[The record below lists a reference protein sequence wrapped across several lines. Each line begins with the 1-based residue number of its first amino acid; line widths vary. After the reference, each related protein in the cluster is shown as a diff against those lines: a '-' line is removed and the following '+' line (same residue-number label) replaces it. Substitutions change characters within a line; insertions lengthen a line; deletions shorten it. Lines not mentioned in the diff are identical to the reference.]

1 MRPVARRRSLTD
13 FARESRIAQRVIQ
26 PDSLNLVVGLTLGLL
41 VCAPFLGGVR
51 VFLLDWTLGPHAAL
65 VTPATLGL
73 NGLTSG
79 VAASYVVSIANQL
92 LGAVA
97 TWLPLFIFFPIA
109 TVGAGR
115 LAGRSPM
122 SRLAA
127 GTLYAVNPFVFNRI
141 YAGHLLLLIGYALL
155 PWAAVSALRAFS
167 GHRGRWITT
176 ALWWTVLTALSPHFS
191 WIFGLVILGALIS
204 TYFIEH
210 RAVRSVISRLIAI
223 VAAFVAMNLYII
235 WPHLV
240 TSLPTSVGSVSMDL
254 YRTASDPHLGLFAN
268 VLALYGFWRLGP
280 GPTLPKDIIAGWPF
294 LMFAI
299 LLIVGAGVRRGLRPD
314 QSDVALGTSDEHFTT
329 VGEEATR
336 AALTTAQTPS
346 ARVSPSSSPL
356 RSRTLAVTL
365 IIVGVCGY
373 FLALGSQGPTGAVF
387 TWMYNSVPFFAIM
400 REPQKFVMLL
410 ALAMA
415 VFFGWGIERVAHLG
429 EGSSRRTNL
438 VVAILLGVAL
448 PLGYSANIF
457 DGLGGQLSTSRVPG
471 AYEQANTL
479 MGSGVGNVVSFP
491 WHLYMAYPFT
501 NGRVVAN
508 IAPST
513 FERPVIS
520 GDNVQSGG
528 VSTQS
533 TSQRSSYIEG
543 LLAHSN
549 EIHHFGALVA
559 PLGVKYV
566 ALAKAVD
573 WTSYQWLGHQSDL
586 RLILNTPALE
596 VWRNLTYAG
605 VGTPV
610 ARVVAVTSVRD
621 LINASNAPTSLSVGA
636 VAAGTLTNLE
646 SGGVGS
652 ISGAGT
658 ATSSRVRELSPVAY
672 RISPG
677 RPGWVEVAAP
687 YQRGW
692 SINGRAAVMTA
703 QGTLLVR
710 VGARGGVLRFTPWAV
725 VRLSYA
731 VSPTIFV
738 GLAAISV
745 WARRRQ
751 RTRT

>member
-1 MRPVARRRSLTD
+1 MRLVAHRRSPTNP
-13 FARESRIAQRVIQ
+13 ATESRVTTWAAQR
-26 PDSLNLVVGLTLGLL
+26 DSLNLVLGLALGFL
-41 VCAPFLGGVR
+41 VCAPFLGGGR
-51 VFLLDWTLGPHAAL
+51 LFLLDWTLGPHAAL

-79 VAASYVVSIANQL
+79 VASSYVISLVNQL
-92 LGAVA
+92 LGAAA
-97 TWLPLFIFFPIA
+97 TWLPLLLFFPVA
-109 TVGAGR
+109 TLGAGR

-122 SRLAA
+122 SRLSA

-155 PWAAVSALRAFS
+155 PWAVVAALRTFS
-167 GHRGRWITT
+167 GQRGRWITT

-191 WIFGLVILGALIS
+191 WIFGLVILGALLS
-204 TYFIEH
+204 TCLVEH
-210 RAVRSVISRLIAI
+210 REVRRLILRLMAI
-223 VAAFVAMNLYII
+223 VAAFVTMNLYIV

-240 TSLPTSVGSVSMDL
+240 TSLPTSVGSVSLDL
-254 YRTASDPHLGLFAN
+254 YRTASDPHLGLLLN

-280 GPTLPKDIIAGWPF
+280 GPTLPKDIIAGWPL

-299 LLIVGAGVRRGLRPD
+299 LLIVGAGIRRGLRPD
-314 QSDVALGTSDEHFTT
+314 HGDVASLRAGEAPSTSRDEITHG
-329 VGEEATR
+329 VLTR
-336 AALTTAQTPS
+336 LTA
-346 ARVSPSSSPL
+346 VSPRSSLVPP
-356 RSRTLAVTL
+356 RTLTVTL
-365 IIVGVCGY
+365 IIVGVGGY

-387 TWMYNSVPFFAIM
+387 TWMFNHVPFFAIM

-415 VFFGWGIERVAHLG
+415 VFFGWGIERVSHLD
-429 EGSSRRTNL
+429 ERSPRRTNL
-438 VVAILLGVAL
+438 VVAILLGVVL

-457 DGLGGQLSTSRVPG
+457 YGLGGQLSTSRVPG
-471 AYEQANTL
+471 AYEQANTV
-479 MGSGVGNVVSFP
+479 MGTGVGNVVSFP

-501 NGRVVAN
+501 SERVVAN

-549 EIHHFGALVA
+549 EIRHFGALVA

-566 ALAKAVD
+566 ALSKAVD
-573 WTSYQWLGHQSDL
+573 WTSYLWLDHQSDL

-596 VWRNLTYAG
+596 VWRNLAYVG
-605 VGTPV
+605 VGAPV
-610 ARVVAVTSVRD
+610 ARVVAATNVQD
-621 LINASNAPTSLSVGA
+621 LINNSNVATSVSVGA
-636 VAAGTLTNLE
+636 VAPGALAHL
-646 SGGVGS
+646 SPQGVS
-652 ISGAGT
+652 TTPGAG
-658 ATSSRVRELSPVAY
+658 AGAPSRRVTELSPLAY
-672 RISPG
+672 LISPG
-677 RPGWVEVAAP
+677 RAGWVEVAAA

-692 SINGRAAVMTA
+692 SINGRAAIATA

-710 VGARGGVLRFTPWAV
+710 VGARGGVLRFTPWGV
-725 VRLSYA
+725 VRLSYVVSLA
-731 VSPTIFV
+731 VFV

-745 WARRRQ
+745 GVRRRP
-751 RTRT
+751 RVRP